1 MNLRYFMASAAVAL
15 SLSAAPALSHG
26 LGVESAW
33 TGATRVAGE
42 NAAVYLTIVNE
53 AFHVQYLLSAAA
65 AVAQRVELH
74 QTGEIS
80 VMKRVEKIEIPL
92 SDNLNIRQA
101 GFHIMLIGLKRPLIL
116 DEKLPITLKFGDGQ
130 VQQSSVTVSDD
141 GPPIPAGKNP
151 HDRARH

>member
-1 MNLRYFMASAAVAL
+1 MASAAVAL

-26 LGVESAW
+26 PGVESAW

-42 NAAVYLTIVNE
+42 NAAVYLTIVND

-92 SDNLNIRQA
+92 SA
-101 GFHIMLIGLKRPLIL
+101 
-116 DEKLPITLKFGDGQ
+116 T
-130 VQQSSVTVSDD
+130 T
-141 GPPIPAGKNP
+141 
-151 HDRARH
+151 